1 MTYSKKKSIIES
13 SDRLRCIDNII
24 AGFEHRTRLTN
35 DNNSLKVRITLM
47 ERTSLKIKVLYDEM
61 GRAEK
66 KIADWIIANPGKLV
80 PLSISELADNCKCSE
95 ATIVRFA
102 RRLGFE
108 GYQALKISLARE
120 ESTTDISESIS
131 PGDTTFEMFEKVCN
145 DIYCSLERTKK
156 VLDENALAAAADKL
170 LSAERIIT
178 VGLGNSASV
187 AVDMS
192 HKLLR
197 AGCNA
202 VAYTDNHMQA
212 IAASH
217 LTKGDVA
224 VGISHSGSSKDI
236 VDALK
241 IAKERG
247 ATTIC
252 LTNFGKSPI
261 AKYSDIL
268 LHTVSDETRYSI
280 LALNSRIAQLA
291 IVDSLYFYIVLHKG
305 EEAVRAISETEK
317 ALLSKKY

>member
-1 MTYSKKKSIIES
+1 
-13 SDRLRCIDNII
+13 
-24 AGFEHRTRLTN
+24 
-35 DNNSLKVRITLM
+35 M
-47 ERTSLKIKVLYDEM
+47 ERPSLKIKVLYNEM

-66 KIADWIIANPGKLV
+66 KIADWIIANPGKLI
-80 PLSISELADNCKCSE
+80 PLSISELADECHCSE

-120 ESTTDISESIS
+120 ENPRDVSESIKPEDS
-131 PGDTTFEMFEKVCN
+131 CYEVFEKVCN

-156 VLDENALAAAADKL
+156 VLSQESLALAAEKILHANK
-170 LSAERIIT
+170 IIT
-178 VGLGNSASV
+178 LGLGNSASV

-192 HKLLR
+192 HKFLR

-217 LTKGDVA
+217 LSSGDVA

-236 VDALK
+236 VDALR

-247 ATTIC
+247 AVTIC
-252 LTNFGKSPI
+252 LTNHGKSPI
-261 AKYSDIL
+261 LKYSDIVL
-268 LHTVSDETRYSI
+268 STVSDETKYSI

-291 IVDSLYFYIVLHKG
+291 IVDSLYFYMIFRMG
-305 EEAVRAISETEK
+305 EEATRAIADTEK
-317 ALLSKKY
+317 ALLTKKY

>member
-1 MTYSKKKSIIES
+1 
-13 SDRLRCIDNII
+13 
-24 AGFEHRTRLTN
+24 
-35 DNNSLKVRITLM
+35 
-47 ERTSLKIKVLYDEM
+47 M

-66 KIADWIIANPGKLV
+66 KIADWILQNPGKLI

-102 RRLGFE
+102 RRLGFD

-120 ESTTDISESIS
+120 ENTTNISESI
-131 PGDTTFEMFEKVCN
+131 TTTDSSFEIFGKVCN
-145 DIYCSLERTKK
+145 DIYCSLERTRK
-156 VLDENALAAAADKL
+156 VLNEKALADAAEKILCAKN
-170 LSAERIIT
+170 IIT
-178 VGLGNSASV
+178 LGLGNSASV

-192 HKLLR
+192 HKFLR

-212 IAASH
+212 IAVSH

-224 VGISHSGSSKDI
+224 IGVSHSGSSKDI

-247 ATTIC
+247 AVTIC
-252 LTNFGKSPI
+252 LTNYGKSPI
-261 AKYSDIL
+261 IKVSDIVL
-268 LHTVSDETRYSI
+268 QTVSDETRYSI

-291 IVDSLYFYIVLHKG
+291 IVDSLYFYIVFRKG
-305 EEAVRAISETEK
+305 DAAMNAISDTEK

>member
-1 MTYSKKKSIIES
+1 
-13 SDRLRCIDNII
+13 
-24 AGFEHRTRLTN
+24 
-35 DNNSLKVRITLM
+35 
-47 ERTSLKIKVLYDEM
+47 M

-66 KIADWIIANPGKLV
+66 KIADWIIANPGKLI
-80 PLSISELADNCKCSE
+80 PLSISELADECKCSE

-120 ESTTDISESIS
+120 DNVRDVSESIKPEDS
-131 PGDTTFEMFEKVCN
+131 TFEVFEKVCN

-156 VLDENALAAAADKL
+156 MLNPDSLMLAAEKIH
-170 LSAERIIT
+170 SANKIISL
-178 VGLGNSASV
+178 GLGNSAAI

-192 HKLLR
+192 HKFLR

-217 LTKGDVA
+217 LSAGDVA
-224 VGISHSGSSKDI
+224 IGVSHSGSSKDI
-236 VDALK
+236 VDALR

-247 ATTIC
+247 AVTIC
-252 LTNFGKSPI
+252 LTNYGKSPI
-261 AKYSDIL
+261 LKVSDIVL
-268 LHTVSDETRYSI
+268 QTVADETQYSI

-291 IVDSLYFYIVLHKG
+291 IVDALYFYLVFKKG
-305 EEAVRAISETEK
+305 EEATEAIAATEK
-317 ALLSKKY
+317 ALLSKKF

>member
-1 MTYSKKKSIIES
+1 
-13 SDRLRCIDNII
+13 
-24 AGFEHRTRLTN
+24 
-35 DNNSLKVRITLM
+35 M
-47 ERTSLKIKVLYDEM
+47 EKTSLQIKVLYAEM

-66 KIADWIIANPGKLV
+66 KIADWIIANPGKLI
-80 PLSISELADNCKCSE
+80 PLSISELADECKCSE

-120 ESTTDISESIS
+120 DNPRDVSESIK
-131 PGDTTFEMFEKVCN
+131 PGDSAFEVFEKVCN

-156 VLDENALAAAADKL
+156 VLKPASLALAAEKILGANK
-170 LSAERIIT
+170 IISI
-178 VGLGNSASV
+178 GLGNSASV

-192 HKLLR
+192 HKFLR

-217 LTKGDVA
+217 LSDGDVA
-224 VGISHSGSSKDI
+224 IGVSHSGSSKDI
-236 VDALK
+236 VDALR

-247 ATTIC
+247 AATIC
-252 LTNFGKSPI
+252 LTNYGKSPI
-261 AKYSDIL
+261 LKVSDIVL
-268 LHTVSDETRYSI
+268 QTVADETQYSI

-291 IVDSLYFYIVLHKG
+291 IVDALYSYIVFKKG
-305 EEAVRAISETEK
+305 AEATDAIAATEK

>member
-1 MTYSKKKSIIES
+1 
-13 SDRLRCIDNII
+13 
-24 AGFEHRTRLTN
+24 
-35 DNNSLKVRITLM
+35 M
-47 ERTSLKIKVLYDEM
+47 ERTSLQIKVHYNEM

-66 KIADWIIANPGKLV
+66 KIADWILQNPGKLI

-102 RRLGFE
+102 RRLGFD

-120 ESTTDISESIS
+120 ENTSNISENINPSDS
-131 PGDTTFEMFEKVCN
+131 SFEIFEKVCN

-156 VLDENALAAAADKL
+156 VLSEESVAKAAEKI
-170 LSAERIIT
+170 LSANRIIT
-178 VGLGNSASV
+178 LGLGNSASV

-192 HKLLR
+192 HKFLR
-197 AGCNA
+197 AGCDA

-217 LTKGDVA
+217 LTEGDVA
-224 VGISHSGSSKDI
+224 IGISHSGSSRDI
-236 VDALK
+236 VDALR

-247 ATTIC
+247 ASTIC
-252 LTNFGKSPI
+252 LTNYGKSPI
-261 AKYSDIL
+261 IKVSDIVL
-268 LHTVSDETRYSI
+268 QTFSDETRYSI

-291 IVDSLYFYIVLHKG
+291 IVDSLYFYIVFHKG

>member
-1 MTYSKKKSIIES
+1 
-13 SDRLRCIDNII
+13 
-24 AGFEHRTRLTN
+24 
-35 DNNSLKVRITLM
+35 M
-47 ERTSLKIKVLYDEM
+47 ERTSLQIKVLYDEM

-66 KIADWIIANPGKLV
+66 KIADWILANPGKLI
-80 PLSISELADNCKCSE
+80 PLSISELADECQCSE

-120 ESTTDISESIS
+120 DNPHNISESIKPDDS
-131 PGDTTFEMFEKVCN
+131 SFEVFEKVCN

-156 VLDENALAAAADKL
+156 ILDQKSLAAAAEKIL
-170 LSAERIIT
+170 AANHIIT
-178 VGLGNSASV
+178 LGLGNSASV

-192 HKLLR
+192 HKFLR

-217 LTKGDVA
+217 LAEGDVA
-224 VGISHSGSSKDI
+224 LGISHSGSSKDI
-236 VDALK
+236 VDALRL
-241 IAKERG
+241 ARERG
-247 ATTIC
+247 AATIA
-252 LTNFGKSPI
+252 LTNYGKSPI
-261 AKYSDIL
+261 LKVSDIVL
-268 LHTVSDETRYSI
+268 QTVSDETQYSI

-291 IVDSLYFYIVLHKG
+291 IVDALYFYIVFRMG
-305 EEAVRAISETEK
+305 EKASAAIEATEK

>member
-1 MTYSKKKSIIES
+1 M
-13 SDRLRCIDNII
+13 
-24 AGFEHRTRLTN
+24 
-35 DNNSLKVRITLM
+35 
-47 ERTSLKIKVLYDEM
+47 YDEM

-66 KIADWIIANPGKLV
+66 KIADWILKNPGKLI

-102 RRLGFE
+102 RRLGYD

-120 ESTTDISESIS
+120 ENTSNISESIT
-131 PGDTTFEMFEKVCN
+131 PGDSSYEIFGKVCN
-145 DIYCSLERTKK
+145 DIYCSLERTRK
-156 VLDENALAAAADKL
+156 VLDEKALGEAAEKILAAN
-170 LSAERIIT
+170 RIIT
-178 VGLGNSASV
+178 LGLGNSASV

-192 HKLLR
+192 HKFLR

-217 LTKGDVA
+217 LAEGDVA
-224 VGISHSGSSKDI
+224 IGISHSGSSRDI
-236 VDALK
+236 VDALR

-247 ATTIC
+247 ASTIC
-252 LTNFGKSPI
+252 ITNYGKSPI
-261 AKYSDIL
+261 IKVSDIVL
-268 LHTVSDETRYSI
+268 QTYSDETRYSI

-291 IVDSLYFYIVLHKG
+291 IVDALYFYIVFHKG
-305 EEAVRAISETEK
+305 DAAIAAIAATEK

>member
-1 MTYSKKKSIIES
+1 MQI
-13 SDRLRCIDNII
+13 
-24 AGFEHRTRLTN
+24 
-35 DNNSLKVRITLM
+35 M

-66 KIADWIIANPGKLV
+66 KIADWILANPGKLI

-102 RRLGFE
+102 RRLGFD

-120 ESTTDISESIS
+120 DNTGTVSESITPADS
-131 PGDTTFEMFEKVCN
+131 SFEVFEKVCN

-156 VLDENALAAAADKL
+156 VLDEKALSEAAEKI
-170 LSAERIIT
+170 LSAGKIIT
-178 VGLGNSASV
+178 LGLGNSSSV
-187 AVDMS
+187 ALDMS
-192 HKLLR
+192 HKFLR

-217 LTKGDVA
+217 LSRGDVA
-224 VGISHSGSSKDI
+224 IGISHSGSSKDI
-236 VDALK
+236 VDALR

-252 LTNFGKSPI
+252 LTNYGKSPI
-261 AKYSDIL
+261 IKVSDIVL
-268 LHTVSDETRYSI
+268 QTYSDETRYSI

-291 IVDSLYFYIVLHKG
+291 IVDALYFYIVLRKG
-305 EEAVRAISETEK
+305 DEATTAIAATER

>member
-1 MTYSKKKSIIES
+1 
-13 SDRLRCIDNII
+13 
-24 AGFEHRTRLTN
+24 
-35 DNNSLKVRITLM
+35 M

-66 KIADWIIANPGKLV
+66 KIADWILQNPGKLI

-102 RRLGFE
+102 RRLGFD

-120 ESTTDISESIS
+120 ENTTNISESIS
-131 PGDTTFEMFEKVCN
+131 PNDSCFEIFEKVCN
-145 DIYCSLERTKK
+145 DIYCSLERTRK
-156 VLDENALAAAADKL
+156 VLDEKALADAVEKI
-170 LSAERIIT
+170 LSANKIIT
-178 VGLGNSASV
+178 LGLGNSASV

-192 HKLLR
+192 HKFLR

-217 LTKGDVA
+217 LSEGDVA
-224 VGISHSGSSKDI
+224 IGVSHSGSSKDI
-236 VDALK
+236 VDALR
-241 IAKERG
+241 IARERG
-247 ATTIC
+247 AATIC
-252 LTNFGKSPI
+252 LTNYGKSPI
-261 AKYSDIL
+261 IKVSDIVL
-268 LHTVSDETRYSI
+268 QTVSDETRYSI

-291 IVDSLYFYIVLHKG
+291 IVDSLYFYIVLRKG
-305 EEAVRAISETEK
+305 EAAVSAIAETEK